1 MDSKKW
7 GGVYVYAV
15 EESTV
20 ESRGKKLFIA
30 MGIFR
35 YALALFMAY
44 WGSRIFATLGH
55 VYTGGLGSSTSGIDC
70 IMCPSLLKSSAIV
83 LIILGSIL
91 IALGIWEKT
100 RDYVPAGLIW
110 ILSGIY
116 YLLDT
121 LHPYKIWVLIVYAA
135 LFIWWLFTRSKDSG
149 RLLGSI
155 QIFMPLSLAGAFVSD
170 DITVWLFSI
179 FVAIAFEGIYLAI
192 QGSSELAFALLMG
205 IEKHMDKDSAISF
218 LKDLRS
224 VLKIQV
230 SSLWFLIAI
239 VLADTGIRLFA
250 RDTWGRWIAW
260 AYLIWAIVYFISWLQ
275 IGIYMNKV
283 HRAFSTSIL
292 LSLSLIAISIL
303 LKVIFHNTFIALV
316 GVITGISV
324 VAQIGPIYEY
334 FIRKYTPA
342 IAFDI
347 YIDHISIVALFTLL
361 IVLSYDKK
369 AMSIM
374 GSVSPFLLTMIG
386 VIVKLLA
393 IAFVMDTTIN
403 VIKNIDFA
411 LEQSERG
418 I

>member
-1 MDSKKW
+1 
-7 GGVYVYAV
+7 VYAV
-15 EESTV
+15 EEITV
-20 ESRGKKLFIA
+20 ERRGKKLFIA

-35 YALALFMAY
+35 YALGIFMAY
-44 WGSRIFATLGH
+44 WGSKIFATLGH

-70 IMCPSLLKSSAIV
+70 LVCPSLLKSSGIV
-83 LIILGSIL
+83 LIILGAIL
-91 IALGIWEKT
+91 IALGIIEKT
-100 RDYVPAGLIW
+100 RDYIPAGLIW

-116 YLLDT
+116 YLLDILHSYKLWILT
-121 LHPYKIWVLIVYAA
+121 LYVA
-135 LFIWWLFTRSKDSG
+135 LFLWWLYTRSKDSG

-155 QIFMPLSLAGAFVSD
+155 QIFMPLSLAGAFASD
-170 DITVWLFSI
+170 DTTVWLFSI

-205 IEKHMDKDSAISF
+205 IEKQMDKDSAISF

-224 VLKIQV
+224 VLKVQV
-230 SSLWFLIAI
+230 SSLWFLIVV
-239 VLADTGIRLFA
+239 VLADTGIRLFVA
-250 RDTWGRWIAW
+250 DTWEKWIAW
-260 AYLIWAIVYFISWLQ
+260 AYLIWATIYFISWLQ
-275 IGIYMNKV
+275 IGIYMKKV
-283 HRAFSTSIL
+283 HSAFSTSIL
-292 LSLSLIAISIL
+292 LSLTLIALSIL
-303 LKVIFHNTFIALV
+303 LKVFLHNTFIALV

-334 FIRKYTPA
+334 FIRKYIPP

-411 LEQSERG
+411 LAKSERG
-418 I
+418 IEGV

>member
-1 MDSKKW
+1 M
-7 GGVYVYAV
+7 YAV

-20 ESRGKKLFIA
+20 ESRGKRLFIA
-30 MGIFR
+30 MSIFR
-35 YALALFMAY
+35 YLLGIFMAY
-44 WGSRIFATLGH
+44 WGSIIFSALGH

-70 IMCPSLLKSSAIV
+70 LLCPSLLKSSSIV
-83 LIILGSIL
+83 LLILGAIL
-91 IALGIWEKT
+91 IVLGIWEKT
-100 RDYVPAGLIW
+100 RDYIPAGLIW

-116 YLLDT
+116 YLFNT
-121 LHPYKIWVLIVYAA
+121 LHFYKIWILIIYAS
-135 LFIWWLFTRSKDSG
+135 LFLWWLYTRSKDSG

-170 DITVWLFSI
+170 DTTVWLFSI
-179 FVAIAFEGIYLAI
+179 FIAIAFEGIYLAI
-192 QGSSELAFALLMG
+192 EGASELAFALLMG
-205 IEKHMDKDSAISF
+205 VEREMDKDSALSF

-224 VLKIQV
+224 VLKVQV
-230 SSLWFLIAI
+230 SSLWFLIAV
-239 VLADTGIRLFA
+239 VLADTGIHLFGVD
-250 RDTWGRWIAW
+250 RWGKWIVW
-260 AYLIWAIVYFISWLQ
+260 AYLLWATIYFISWLQ
-275 IGIYMNKV
+275 IGIYMKKV

-292 LSLSLIAISIL
+292 LSLILIATSII
-303 LKVIFHNTFIALV
+303 LKVFFHNTFIALV

-334 FIRKYTPA
+334 FIRKYKPA

-374 GSVSPFLLTMIG
+374 NSVSPFLLIMIG
-386 VIVKLLA
+386 IIVKLLA

-411 LEQSERG
+411 FSESERA

>member
-1 MDSKKW
+1 M
-7 GGVYVYAV
+7 YAV

-20 ESRGKKLFIA
+20 ESRGKRLFIA
-30 MGIFR
+30 MSIFR
-35 YALALFMAY
+35 YLLGIFMAY
-44 WGSRIFATLGH
+44 WGSIIFSALGH

-70 IMCPSLLKSSAIV
+70 LLCPSLLKSSSIV
-83 LIILGSIL
+83 LLILGAIL
-91 IALGIWEKT
+91 IVLGIWEKT
-100 RDYVPAGLIW
+100 RDYIPAGLIW

-116 YLLDT
+116 YLFNT
-121 LHPYKIWVLIVYAA
+121 LHFYKIWILIIYAS
-135 LFIWWLFTRSKDSG
+135 LFLWWLYTRSKDSG

-170 DITVWLFSI
+170 DTTVWLFSI
-179 FVAIAFEGIYLAI
+179 FIAIAFEGIYLAI
-192 QGSSELAFALLMG
+192 EGASELAFALLMG
-205 IEKHMDKDSAISF
+205 VEREMDKDSAISF

-224 VLKIQV
+224 ILKVQV
-230 SSLWFLIAI
+230 SSLWFLIAV
-239 VLADTGIRLFA
+239 VLADTGIHLFGVD
-250 RDTWGRWIAW
+250 RWGKWIVW
-260 AYLIWAIVYFISWLQ
+260 AYLLWATIYFISWLQ
-275 IGIYMNKV
+275 IGIYMKKV

-292 LSLSLIAISIL
+292 LSLILIATSII
-303 LKVIFHNTFIALV
+303 LKVFFHNTFIALV

-334 FIRKYTPA
+334 FIRKYKPA

-374 GSVSPFLLTMIG
+374 NSVSPFLLIMIG
-386 VIVKLLA
+386 IIVKLLA

-411 LEQSERG
+411 FSESERA